1 MGSSSSKNNREEL
14 IGTPTM
20 RGSMETMLFNGL
32 LLRIIDERTGT
43 WAFFSNTKDYEFHIT
58 YLFGVDS
65 TLEPF
70 GHTTMSEEDDGIL
83 CEMVLYPLETERFVR
98 GDVSSFECK
107 IEARPLSEE
116 YFQTHPQE
124 NERNYFRRLVPPK
137 AKSF

>member
-1 MGSSSSKNNREEL
+1 MGSSSSKNKNGAL

-20 RGSMETMLFNGL
+20 TGTMTTPLFNGL

-43 WAFFSNTKDYEFHIT
+43 WGFYSNTEDYEFHIF

-70 GHTTMSEEDDGIL
+70 GQTTMTEEDDGIM
-83 CEMVLYPLETERFVR
+83 CEMTLYPLETKKFVQ
-98 GDVSSFECK
+98 GDVSSYECK

-116 YFQTHPQE
+116 YFQSHPKV
-124 NERNYFRRLVPPK
+124 NERKYYRRLVPPK